1 MDDPKAPTISII
13 IPCRN
18 EAAHIEECLGSILAQ
33 EPLPDGRTFEVVVA
47 DGLSDDGT
55 REKLQALAARDPRV
69 RMIDNPGR
77 IVPCGL
83 NAAIQA
89 ARGDIIIR
97 MDAHADYAP
106 DFIRQCVSVLEETGA
121 DNVGGATV
129 ARGKGYIS
137 RAVAAAFQSPF
148 AVGGARWHNPDWEGP
163 VDTTFPGCWHKAIFS
178 RIGLFDEALVR
189 NQDDEFNLRTT
200 LAGGTIW
207 HSPRIRSWYSPR
219 SSLRSL
225 FRQYLQYGY
234 FKVRVI
240 QKHGRPASWRHLVP
254 VLFVLGVAF
263 GWLVG
268 FVHWTFRLVYVAA
281 LALYAALSLVFSL
294 RSAGAAGWDLLPIM
308 PVVFFIYHAA
318 YGLGFAGGLLDFVIL
333 RRGPRSAMTAMTR
346 PSTAPTGDRD
356 RGSGVGD
363 KRNVDDPSNTG

>member
-1 MDDPKAPTISII
+1 MTEPMAPAISII

-18 EAAHIEECLGSILAQ
+18 EAAHIDACLGSILAQ
-33 EPLPDGRTFEVVVA
+33 EPLADGRDFEIVVA
-47 DGLSDDGT
+47 DGMSDDGT
-55 REKLQALAARDPRV
+55 REKLQALSKRDPRV

-83 NAAIQA
+83 NAAIRA
-89 ARGDIIIR
+89 ARGEIIIR

-106 DFIRQCVSVLEETGA
+106 DFIRQCVAVLEETRA

-148 AVGGARWHNPDWEGP
+148 AVGGARWHNLDFEGP
-163 VDTTFPGCWHKAIFS
+163 VDTTFPGCWHKALFS
-178 RIGLFDEALVR
+178 RIGLFDEELVR

-200 LAGGTIW
+200 LSGGRIW
-207 HSPRIRSWYSPR
+207 HSPRIRSWYTPR

-225 FRQYLQYGY
+225 YRQYLQYGY

-240 QKHGRPASWRHLVP
+240 QKHGRPASLRHLVP
-254 VLFVLGVAF
+254 VVFVLGIAL
-263 GWLVG
+263 GWLTG
-268 FVHWTFRLVYVAA
+268 FVHGAFWLIYGGA
-281 LALYAALSLVFSL
+281 LALYAAMCLVFAVRAAAS
-294 RSAGAAGWDLLPIM
+294 AGWDLLPVL

-318 YGLGFAGGLLDFVIL
+318 YGLGFARGLVDFVVL
-333 RRGPRSAMTAMTR
+333 RRGPRSGMTAMTR
-346 PSTAPTGDRD
+346 PSAAKSTK
-356 RGSGVGD
+356 V
-363 KRNVDDPSNTG
+363 